1 MRLLIDANLSP
12 RVAAGLRTS
21 GYEATHVIE
30 IGFLTASDEQ
40 IISHAEDHGFVVIT
54 ADSDFAMILA
64 LRGASSPS
72 VIQLRYVAELGVD
85 VHIEL
90 LVANLPQIESEI
102 ANGAIASLSPDRLSV
117 RNLPI
122 T

>member
-1 MRLLIDANLSP
+1 VRLLIDANLSP
-12 RVAAGLRTS
+12 RVANGLRTS

-30 IGFLTASDEQ
+30 IGLLTASDEQ
-40 IISHAEDHGFVVIT
+40 IISHALDQGFVVVT

-72 VIQLRYVAELGVD
+72 VVQLRYVAEFGVD
-85 VHIEL
+85 VHVAL
-90 LVANLPQIESEI
+90 LVANLPQIENEL
-102 ANGAIASLSPDRLSV
+102 ATGAIASLSPGRLST

-122 T
+122 M